1 MALNPYFLQGSPNEQ
16 NLVQDLI
23 NEHLRMFGIE
33 VYYIPRKFIKTDDIL
48 REVQSS
54 KFDDSFLIE
63 AYLNNYEGY
72 APGSDIMTK
81 FGISLRNELTLT
93 ISRER
98 FEDFISPLLQSII
111 EGDEANKAT
120 EGSALFSTRPKEGDL
135 VYFPLG
141 ERLFEIKH
149 VEFERPFYQLGKN
162 YIYDLQCELFEYE
175 DEEIDTSIPEIED
188 RLKDTGFITTLTLV
202 GSGST
207 ASGTASIAQAG
218 SIQRIYLNNDGYG
231 YTSRP
236 TVTISPPPSGGLRA
250 SAVAITSSIGGNKLA
265 IKEILMTNTGYGYT
279 TPPTVTVSGGGGSGA
294 AATCGINTGT
304 GIYTV
309 SISNRGSNYYQ
320 PPTVIFTSPSLGTG
334 TTAVG
339 IASIS
344 NGEVKAVL
352 IRDGGIGYAST
363 TTFPPV
369 VNVSFSAPAIVG
381 TGTFKVT
388 EKIVGQT
395 SGTEAIVKEWI
406 DKGGSTKTLKI
417 QLNNGTFYPGEVILG
432 SESSASYIVKE
443 YSNDDVY
450 DSYRQNEEI
459 EFEADSIIDFSES
472 NPFGTY

>member
-1 MALNPYFLQGSPNEQ
+1 M
-16 NLVQDLI
+16 
-23 NEHLRMFGIE
+23 
-33 VYYIPRKFIKTDDIL
+33 
-48 REVQSS
+48 
-54 KFDDSFLIE
+54 
-63 AYLNNYEGY
+63 
-72 APGSDIMTK
+72 
-81 FGISLRNELTLT
+81 
-93 ISRER
+93 
-98 FEDFISPLLQSII
+98 
-111 EGDEANKAT
+111 
-120 EGSALFSTRPKEGDL
+120 
-135 VYFPLG
+135 
-141 ERLFEIKH
+141 
-149 VEFERPFYQLGKN
+149 
-162 YIYDLQCELFEYE
+162 
-175 DEEIDTSIPEIED
+175 
-188 RLKDTGFITTLTLV
+188 
-202 GSGST
+202 
-207 ASGTASIAQAG
+207 
-218 SIQRIYLNNDGYG
+218 
-231 YTSRP
+231 
-236 TVTISPPPSGGLRA
+236 RA

-369 VNVSFSAPAIVG
+369 VNVSFSAPAVVG